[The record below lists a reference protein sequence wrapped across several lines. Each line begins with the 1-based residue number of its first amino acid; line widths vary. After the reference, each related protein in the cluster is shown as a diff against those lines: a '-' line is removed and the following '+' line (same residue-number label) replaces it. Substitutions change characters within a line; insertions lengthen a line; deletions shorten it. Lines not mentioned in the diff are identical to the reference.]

1 MKHMFLLKKFKCLLL
16 TIVLLLT
23 VNSYLNP
30 TEMTDSFTS
39 HASTPYTWNNVIPEK
54 TPLPANDNGKLVL
67 FDTSHGGTEGSADW
81 VIDGA
86 FSSFADALV
95 AEGYT
100 VREYRG
106 IDKNNDGA
114 IRFYDDRQPS
124 LVALNECVITY
135 AGISQAD
142 VFVMAEPNRPL
153 KTSEYDALMQFVNA
167 GKGIYFIADHYNA
180 DRNLNTWDATEV
192 FNGYNRST
200 DATYNLGGEYGDM
213 RNPQDANL
221 GWLSENFGIRFRFNA
236 IDCKSGVSDVR
247 PASQTEGITQGVD
260 PILMAGGATLSIVD
274 GSKAK
279 GLVYL
284 SSSDNAT
291 KWSYAADTGL
301 YFGGEAEGPYV
312 AISKPSTG
320 KAAFIGDSSPVEDDT
335 PKYLRQTDGTT
346 KKTWPGWHDTGHAAT
361 LSVNIVNWL
370 ATPESYVGFD
380 GVTHTAGTVTPN
392 PMIDIEKAEQQPEP
406 WSNPSGGYDPWNTDT
421 FAAGSFGAPLPSDG
435 TPPNTATF
443 ALYPSYVYENEPFAV
458 AITGNATAPAFG
470 AYLDGG
476 SQQGQLLLGGSWTSS
491 GYNNVPTPLPTA
503 VTARIVSVASPPVK
517 IRLKASGNTADTK
530 TVTGLTTGYGYLQ
543 GAVTGTA
550 GHIVAALKDN
560 VILGTAQIDASGQ
573 ASIAVKEDTGIT
585 LAVYGIDGTF
595 INHLN
600 GNYSVT
606 NGNTTPIVD
615 NGSSALSVAAALA
628 EPNGTEVTLTGYI
641 TSDLNGIYAIK
652 VADTNDASAQSI
664 AVKLEA
670 SMRDEFSPLNNPSAL
685 GRKIVVTGTRNDYML
700 LPGLRNVTS
709 IEFVGS
715 SNNPDPLSVAASLN
729 KANGTTVTL
738 TGYIVADLNGIYAV
752 KVADTNDSQADFIA
766 VKLEANMRDE
776 FSPLNNPNALGKKI
790 IVTGTR
796 NDYMLLP
803 GLREVSSIAFAED
816 NPSALTV
823 AQAKAEP
830 NGTVVTLTGYI
841 VADLNGIYAVKVA
854 DTNNGQADFIAV
866 KLESNMRDQFSPLNN
881 PSALG
886 RKIRVTGK
894 RNDYMLLPGLKY
906 VSSIEF
912 VN

>member
-1 MKHMFLLKKFKCLLL
+1 MKHMFSLKKIKSLLL
-16 TIVLLLT
+16 TIVLSLVLT
-23 VNSYLNP
+23 SCLMPSQFLGY
-30 TEMTDSFTS
+30 FTS
-39 HASTPYTWNNVIPEK
+39 NATTPYTWNNVIPEK

-106 IDKNNDGA
+106 IDKNSDGA
-114 IRFYDDRQPS
+114 IRFYDDRQAGN
-124 LVALNECVITY
+124 VALNECVITY
-135 AGISQAD
+135 ASIADAD

-180 DRNLNTWDATEV
+180 DRNLNTWDSTEV

-200 DATYNLGGEYGDM
+200 DAAYNLGGEYGDR
-213 RNPQDANL
+213 RNPQSANL
-221 GWLSENFGIRFRFNA
+221 GWLSQNFGIRFRFNA

-247 PASQTEGITQGVD
+247 SASQTEGITQGVE

-312 AISKPSTG
+312 AISKPSAG
-320 KAAFIGDSSPVEDDT
+320 KAAFIGDSSPVEDNT
-335 PKYLRQTDGTT
+335 PKYLRQSDGTA
-346 KKTWPGWHDTGHAAT
+346 KKTWPGWNDTGHAAT

-380 GVTHTAGTVTPN
+380 GVSHPAGTVTPN
-392 PMIDIEKAEQQPEP
+392 PMIDIEKAEQQAEP
-406 WSNPSGGYDPWNTDT
+406 WSNPSGGFDPWNTDT
-421 FAAGSFGAPLPSDG
+421 FAAGSFGAPNPSGG
-435 TPPNTATF
+435 TPVNSATF
-443 ALYPSYVYENEPFAV
+443 ALYPTYVYANEPFAL
-458 AITGNATAPAFG
+458 AISGNTTTPTFG

-476 SQQGQLLLGGSWTSS
+476 SQQGQLFLGGSWTSS

-517 IRLKASGNTADTK
+517 IRLKAAGNTTDTQ
-530 TVTGLTTGYGYLQ
+530 TVTGLTTGYGYIQ
-543 GAVTGTA
+543 GTVTGST
-550 GHIVAALKDN
+550 GHIVAASKDGI
-560 VILGTAQIDASGQ
+560 ILGTAQIDATGQ
-573 ASIAVKEDTGIT
+573 VNIAVKEDTGIT
-585 LAVYGIDGTF
+585 LAVYGADGTL
-595 INHLN
+595 INNLTGTYN
-600 GNYSVT
+600 VT
-606 NGNTTPIVD
+606 NGNTTTIID
-615 NGSSALSVAAALA
+615 SGSTTLTVAAALA

-652 VADTNDASAQSI
+652 VADTNDSTAQSI
-664 AVKLEA
+664 AVKLET

-685 GRKIVVTGTRNDYML
+685 GRKIIVTGTRNDYML
-700 LPGLRNVTS
+700 LPGLRNVSS
-709 IEFVGS
+709 IEFDGS
-715 SNNPDPLSVAASLN
+715 GSNPDALSVTASLN
-729 KANGTTVTL
+729 EANGTILTL
-738 TGYIVADLNGIYAV
+738 TGYVVADLNGIYAV
-752 KVADTNDSQADFIA
+752 KVADTNDAQADFIA
-766 VKLEANMRDE
+766 VKLEASMRDE
-776 FSPLNNPNALGKKI
+776 FNPLNNTDALGKKI
-790 IVTGTR
+790 LVTGTR

-803 GLREVSSIAFAED
+803 GLRDVSSIAFVDDA
-816 NPSALTV
+816 PSAMTV
-823 AQAKAEP
+823 AQAKSEP
-830 NGTVVTLTGYI
+830 NETVVTLMGYI
-841 VADLNGIYAVKVA
+841 VADLNGIYAIKVA
-854 DTNNGQADFIAV
+854 DTNNPQADFIAV
-866 KLESNMRDQFSPLNN
+866 KLESNMRDEFSPLNN

-886 RKIRVTGK
+886 RKILVTGK
-894 RNDYMLLPGLKY
+894 RNDYMLLTGLKY

-912 VN
+912 LN